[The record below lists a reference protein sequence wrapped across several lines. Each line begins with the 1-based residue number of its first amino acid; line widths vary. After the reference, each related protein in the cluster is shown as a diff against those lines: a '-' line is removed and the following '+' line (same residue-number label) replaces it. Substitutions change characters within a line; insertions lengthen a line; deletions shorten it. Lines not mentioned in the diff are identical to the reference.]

1 MRFLSKY
8 FFTSILVDRI
18 TTCSGYAIGEM
29 PCDCLIELLNIREC
43 AADPNLAM
51 EIAIRGKAHRINGHR
66 LIVIS
71 FHVHTLQVD
80 LKNLHVLFRNYIIS
94 KDAR

>member
-51 EIAIRGKAHRINGHR
+51 EIAIANELRQQHKLRDE
-66 LIVIS
+66 
-71 FHVHTLQVD
+71 LQ
-80 LKNLHVLFRNYIIS
+80 
-94 KDAR
+94 

>member
-18 TTCSGYAIGEM
+18 TTCSEYAIGEM

-43 AADPNLAM
+43 AAYPDDLAIQ
-51 EIAIRGKAHRINGHR
+51 IAIANEQRQHMLGDE
-66 LIVIS
+66 
-71 FHVHTLQVD
+71 LQ
-80 LKNLHVLFRNYIIS
+80 
-94 KDAR
+94 